1 MADTDADKDFEG
13 WTDEEK
19 AARIAHV
26 YAGCLA
32 SVAHINMVVAAPA
45 DHATDAGALTRNI
58 EHINIYLA
66 KTGYWTTED
75 LTPLQNAV
83 AVDQGP
89 FNAAVAAL

>member
-1 MADTDADKDFEG
+1 MAFGSARGGAPGTYIYESAV
-13 WTDEEK
+13 
-19 AARIAHV
+19 AAQ
-26 YAGCLA
+26 AGRA
-32 SVAHINMVVAAPA
+32 SFNTTYMVVAAPA
-45 DHATDAGALTRNI
+45 DHATDAGSLTRNI
-58 EHINIYLA
+58 EHINIYLN